1 MLSGPDSLAGGGRRF
16 LLSGVVSRYQL
27 QPSWNRE
34 ELSEDLQRMVDLF
47 NGQLGYQ
54 YVPVM
59 GLNPTALQI
68 QDALRGFCVSTDRQA
83 DDYVVVYLAGHGE
96 ILPVGDTGFEHVLL
110 PADAS
115 ADDLRRRVVKSADL
129 AEWMLAGTPIR
140 RLLLIVD
147 ACFSGMG
154 GLDFARNALARIG
167 TPARLTETDGSGVVV
182 VTATQAPQ
190 QAIPGAFTT
199 AFARAIRS
207 QATAGHA
214 PRTLSIDAVMN
225 VLRNDPEL
233 PASQQAQWSLLAG
246 SGTIPDFLPNPR
258 RDTALVDLDLA
269 EQDRRWRARL
279 ALEHQ
284 RAEEMRG
291 QFVPRTL
298 GFTGRHRALADITR
312 WLEASAGARP
322 MIVTG
327 DPGSGKTAILG
338 LLASLAD
345 PRRRPT
351 VPRDGLPANAIPD
364 EDAIDVA
371 IYAGNLT
378 TGQILAGL
386 AAAAD
391 IDEINPDPAALGS
404 GLTRLLTGLRSRDRP
419 LVAMIDALDE
429 ATDPQHLAEQL
440 LRPLIDRGRS
450 VIRLLLGTRR
460 LVCDHLGRGWRD
472 RCEVIDLDGTVY
484 ADPIALAAYVRR
496 ILTGSIPGTGSLADG
511 SPYAKCPQTVLAEV
525 TTAIAE
531 AAGHSFFVARILAST
546 QASQPAIPNP
556 ANPAWRDGLPSTAGP
571 AMRRDLETRLGD
583 QSAKAVDL
591 LRPLAY
597 AQGSGL
603 PWEDIWALLANALA
617 PGHHYNNEDLVELAG
632 HAGSFIVEG
641 GTISGRSLYRLYH
654 RSLAEDL
661 TADREQGAD
670 HFAITWALTAHV
682 TRRSNGRPDWQA
694 SHPYIRANLG
704 THAARGGS
712 IDALVQDPGFLLG
725 ADPPL
730 LLAALHAT
738 NSRTAR
744 QAAGAYRSALP
755 ALRRHPIAEHAA
767 YLCLAARC
775 GRADDLANRIE
786 ADGLNSTWR
795 TRWASWQPQRPHQRI
810 TGHNGGVHAVA
821 AAELDGRPVII
832 SGGADGTVRRWDLTT
847 GTPIGEPIT
856 GHDGSVNAVAV
867 GELDGGPVIIS
878 GGADGTVRRWDL
890 TTGTPIGE
898 PITGHEWAVN
908 SVAVGELDGG
918 PVIISGGADGTVRR
932 WDLTTG
938 TPIGEPITGH
948 DGSVNAVTVDE
959 LEGQPVI
966 ISGGD
971 DGAVRRWDLASAELI
986 GDSIEAY
993 CKTVKAL
1000 AAAELDG
1007 RPVIISGNADG
1018 TVQRWDLATGT
1029 PIGDSITGHGGDV
1042 NSVEVG
1048 ELGDQ
1053 PVIISGGWDAT
1064 VRVWD
1069 LATGTPIGDPIT
1081 GHTQAVNAVA
1091 VAELDA
1097 QPVIISGSDD
1107 QTIRVWD
1114 LATSVLI
1121 RDLFTGHTGPVNAV
1135 AVAELDG
1142 QPVIIS
1148 ASGDETIQVWDLA
1161 TITLIGTLI
1170 RHQNGRVIAVAAA
1183 ELNGRPVIISG
1194 SNDQTIRVWDL
1205 ATGTPVGEAITGH
1218 TQAVNVVAAAE
1229 LNGRPVIISG
1239 SSDRTIRVW
1248 DLATGTLVGE
1258 AITGHDRWIIAVAAA
1273 ELNGRPVII
1282 SGSDDRTIRVWDLA
1296 TGTPVGDPI
1305 TGHDRWVNAVAAAEF
1320 DGRPV
1325 IISGSDDR
1333 TIRVWDLATGTPVGD
1348 PITGHDGS
1356 VNAVAAAE
1364 FDGRPVIISGSGD
1377 RTIRVWDLA
1386 TGTPVGD
1393 PITGHDG
1400 SVNAVAAAEFDGRP
1414 VIISGSSDQTIRV
1427 WDPAA
1432 GAPFADPLTG
1442 HTKPV
1447 NTVAAAEIR
1456 SRPVIISGSSD
1467 QTIRVWDLA
1476 TSILIA
1482 DPIIERSGPVNT
1494 VALTEMYNRPVIV
1507 SGSDDAAVRVWDL
1520 ATGHL
1525 YRQSLTGH
1533 TGPVNTVTVAEI
1545 AGQAVIVSGSDD
1557 ATVRVWDPATAI
1569 PIGDPLT
1576 GHTGPVNTVTVAE
1589 IAGQAV
1595 IVSGSDDATVRVW
1608 DPATAIPIG
1617 DPLTGHTGPVNT
1629 VTVAEIA
1636 GQAVIVSG
1644 SDDATVRVWDP
1655 ATAIPIGDPLIRLTG
1670 PVISVAVSTR
1680 VGNSPKGATSYIAI
1694 GTENKAIVLHI
1705 YGISEGIWQ
1714 ANVLI
1719 DPDISSQILALA
1731 WADTRTLALATELG
1745 VLIIDLPST
1754 GQLRR

>member
-1 MLSGPDSLAGGGRRF
+1 MLSGSDSLAGGGRRF

-34 ELSEDLQRMVDLF
+34 ELTEDLQRMVDLF
-47 NGQLGYQ
+47 NGELGYQ

-59 GLNPTALQI
+59 GLNPTAWQI
-68 QDALRGFCVSTDRQA
+68 QDALREFCASTDRQA

-96 ILPVGDTGFEHVLL
+96 ILSVGDAGFEHVLL

-115 ADDLRRRVVKSADL
+115 PDDLRRRVVKSADL
-129 AEWMLAGTPIR
+129 AEWMLADTPVR

-147 ACFSGMG
+147 ACYSGMG

-167 TPARLTETDGSGVVV
+167 TPARLTQTDGSGVVV
-182 VTATQAPQ
+182 VTATQAAQ
-190 QAIPGAFTT
+190 QGIPGAFTT

-214 PRTLSIDAVMN
+214 PGTLSIDAVIN

-246 SGTIPDFLPNPR
+246 SGTIPEFLPNPR
-258 RDTALVDLDLA
+258 RDAALVDLDLD

-291 QFVPRTL
+291 QFVPRTV
-298 GFTGRHRALADITR
+298 GFTGRHRAVADVTR
-312 WLEASAGARP
+312 WLETSARAKP

-327 DPGSGKTAILG
+327 DPGSGKTAVLG
-338 LLASLAD
+338 LLAALSD
-345 PRRRPT
+345 PHRRPT
-351 VPRDGLPANAIPD
+351 VPRDGLPTDGIPD

-404 GLTRLLTGLRSRDRP
+404 NLTRLLTGLRGRDRP

-429 ATDPQHLAEQL
+429 STDPQHLAEQL
-440 LRPLIDRGRS
+440 LRPLIDRGRG

-460 LVCDHLGRGWRD
+460 LVCDHLGRGWRE
-472 RCEVIDLDGTVY
+472 RCDVIDLDGTVY

-496 ILTGSIPGTGSLADG
+496 ILTGSIPGTAPLADG
-511 SPYAKCPQTVLAEV
+511 SPFANCPQTVLAEV
-525 TTAIAE
+525 TGAIAD

-546 QASQPAIPNP
+546 QASQPVIPNL
-556 ANPAWRDGLPSTAGP
+556 ADPAWRDGLPRTAGP

-632 HAGSFIVEG
+632 HAGSFIVESG
-641 GTISGRSLYRLYH
+641 AISGRSLYRLYH

-661 TADREQGAD
+661 TAGRGQDAD
-670 HFAITWALTAHV
+670 HFAITKALTAHV
-682 TRRSNGRPDWQA
+682 PRRSNGRPDWQA
-694 SHPYIRANLG
+694 SHPYIRANLA

-738 NSRTAR
+738 NSTTAR
-744 QAAGAYRSALP
+744 QAADAYRSALP
-755 ALRRHPIAEHAA
+755 ALRRHPVAEHAA

-775 GRADDLANRIE
+775 SRADDLGNRIE

-795 TRWASWQPQRPHQRI
+795 ARWASWQPQRPHQRI
-810 TGHNGGVHAVA
+810 TGHDGGVQAVA
-821 AAELDGRPVII
+821 TAELDGGRII
-832 SGGADGTVRRWDLTT
+832 VSGGADGTVRRWDLTT
-847 GTPIGEPIT
+847 GTPIGGPII

-890 TTGTPIGE
+890 TTGTPIGDA
-898 PITGHEWAVN
+898 ITGHGWAVS

-938 TPIGEPITGH
+938 TPIGGPITGH
-948 DGSVNAVTVDE
+948 DGSVNAVAVGE
-959 LEGQPVI
+959 LEGRPVI
-966 ISGGD
+966 ISGGAD
-971 DGAVRRWDLASAELI
+971 ETVRRWDLASTELI
-986 GDSIEAY
+986 GDPIEAL
-993 CKTVKAL
+993 CKTVNAV

-1018 TVQRWDLATGT
+1018 TVRRWDLASGI
-1029 PIGDSITGHGGDV
+1029 PIGDPITGHGGEV
-1042 NSVEVG
+1042 NSVGVG
-1048 ELGDQ
+1048 QLGDQ

-1069 LATGTPIGDPIT
+1069 LATGTPIGAPIT

-1142 QPVIIS
+1142 QRVIIS
-1148 ASGDETIQVWDLA
+1148 GSGETIRVWDLA
-1161 TITLIGTLI
+1161 TITLIDTPI
-1170 RHQNGRVIAVAAA
+1170 RYQNGRAVAMAAA
-1183 ELNGRPVIISG
+1183 ELDGRPVIISG
-1194 SNDQTIRVWDL
+1194 SSDQTIRVWNLATGTPVGAPITGHTQAVNAVAVAELDAQPVIISGSSDQTIRVWDL
-1205 ATGTPVGEAITGH
+1205 ATGTPIGDPITGH
-1218 TQAVNVVAAAE
+1218 DRWVNAVTTAESDGRPVIISGSSDQTIRVWDLATGTPIGDPITGHDGSVNAVTTAESDGRPVIISGSSDQTIRVWDLATGTPIGDPITGHDGSVNAVTTAESDGRPVIISGSSDQTIRVWDLATGTPIGDPITGHDGSVNAVTTAESDGRPVIISGSSDQTIRVWDLAAGTPFADPPTGHTKPVNTVATSE
-1229 LNGRPVIISG
+1229 IRSRPVIISG

-1248 DLATGTLVGE
+1248 DLATST
-1258 AITGHDRWIIAVAAA
+1258 
-1273 ELNGRPVII
+1273 
-1282 SGSDDRTIRVWDLA
+1282 
-1296 TGTPVGDPI
+1296 
-1305 TGHDRWVNAVAAAEF
+1305 
-1320 DGRPV
+1320 
-1325 IISGSDDR
+1325 
-1333 TIRVWDLATGTPVGD
+1333 
-1348 PITGHDGS
+1348 
-1356 VNAVAAAE
+1356 
-1364 FDGRPVIISGSGD
+1364 
-1377 RTIRVWDLA
+1377 
-1386 TGTPVGD
+1386 
-1393 PITGHDG
+1393 
-1400 SVNAVAAAEFDGRP
+1400 
-1414 VIISGSSDQTIRV
+1414 
-1427 WDPAA
+1427 
-1432 GAPFADPLTG
+1432 
-1442 HTKPV
+1442 
-1447 NTVAAAEIR
+1447 
-1456 SRPVIISGSSD
+1456 
-1467 QTIRVWDLA
+1467 
-1476 TSILIA
+1476 LIA

-1494 VALTEMYNRPVIV
+1494 VALTEMYSRPVII
-1507 SGSDDAAVRVWDL
+1507 SGSDDATVRVWDL
-1520 ATGHL
+1520 ATGYL

-1533 TGPVNTVTVAEI
+1533 AGQVNTVAVAEI

-1557 ATVRVWDPATAI
+1557 ATVRVWDLATAT

-1576 GHTGPVNTVTVAE
+1576 GHAGRVNTVAVAE

-1608 DPATAIPIG
+1608 DLATATPIG
-1617 DPLTGHTGPVNT
+1617 DPLTGHAGRVNT
-1629 VTVAEIA
+1629 VAVAEIA

-1644 SDDATVRVWDP
+1644 SDDATVRVWDL
-1655 ATAIPIGDPLIRLTG
+1655 ATATPIGDPLISLAG
-1670 PVISVAVSTR
+1670 PVISLAVPIGIGSR
-1680 VGNSPKGATSYIAI
+1680 REATPSFIAI
-1694 GTENKAIVLHI
+1694 GTENKAIVLRI
-1705 YGISEGIWQ
+1705 SGISDGIWQ
-1714 ANVLI
+1714 THVLI
-1719 DPDISSQILALA
+1719 DPDVSSQILALA

-1745 VLIIDLPST
+1745 VLIIEVPSI

>member
-1 MLSGPDSLAGGGRRF
+1 MLSGPDSLAGGARRF

-27 QPSWNRE
+27 EPSWNRE
-34 ELSEDLQRMVDLF
+34 ELTEDLQRMVDLF
-47 NGQLGYQ
+47 SGELGYR

-59 GLNPTALQI
+59 GLNPTAWQI
-68 QDALRGFCVSTDRQA
+68 QDALREFCASTDRQD

-96 ILPVGDTGFEHVLL
+96 ILPVGDAGFEHVLL

-115 ADDLRRRVVKSADL
+115 PDDLRRRVVKSADL
-129 AEWMLAGTPIR
+129 AEWMLADTPVR

-154 GLDFARNALARIG
+154 GMNFARNALARIG
-167 TPARLTETDGSGVVV
+167 MPARLTQTDGSGVVV
-182 VTATQAPQ
+182 VTATQPTQ

-214 PRTLSIDAVMN
+214 PGTLNIDAVMN

-246 SGTIPDFLPNPR
+246 SGAIPDFLPNPR
-258 RDTALVDLDLA
+258 RDTALVDMDLA

-312 WLEASAGARP
+312 WLETSAHAKP
-322 MIVTG
+322 LIVTG

-345 PRRRPT
+345 ARRRPT
-351 VPRDGLPANAIPD
+351 VPRDGLSGNAIPG

-378 TGQILAGL
+378 TGQSLAGL

-391 IDEINPDPAALGS
+391 IDEINPDPAELGRS
-404 GLTRLLTGLRSRDRP
+404 LTRLLTGLRSRDRP

-429 ATDPQHLAEQL
+429 STDPQHLAEQV
-440 LRPLIDRGRS
+440 LRPLIDRGRG

-460 LVCDHLGRGWRD
+460 QVCEHLGRGWRE
-472 RCEVIDLDGTVY
+472 RCDVIDLDGTVY

-496 ILTGSIPGTGSLADG
+496 ILTGSIPGTAPLADG
-511 SPYAKCPQTVLAEV
+511 SPFADCPQTVLAEV
-525 TTAIAE
+525 TAAIAE
-531 AAGHSFFVARILAST
+531 AAGHSFFVARIVAST
-546 QASQPAIPNP
+546 QASQPVVPNL
-556 ANPAWRDGLPSTAGP
+556 ADPAWRGGLPKEAGP

-603 PWEDIWALLANALA
+603 PWEDIWARLANALV
-617 PGHHYNNEDLVELAG
+617 PGQQYNNEDLVELAG
-632 HAGSFIVEG
+632 HAGSFIVESG
-641 GTISGRSLYRLYH
+641 AIAGRSLYRLYH

-661 TADREQGAD
+661 TADRDQRAD
-670 HFAITWALTAHV
+670 HFAITKALTAGV
-682 TRRSNGRPDWQA
+682 PRRANGRPDWQA
-694 SHPYIRANLG
+694 SHPYIRANLA

-725 ADPPL
+725 ADPPQ

-738 NSRTAR
+738 KSRTAGR
-744 QAAGAYRSALP
+744 AADAYRNALP
-755 ALRRHPIAEHAA
+755 ALRRHPAAEHAA

-775 GRADDLANRIE
+775 SRADDLANRIE
-786 ADGLNSTWR
+786 ADDLNSTWR
-795 TRWASWQPQRPHQRI
+795 ARWASWQPQRPHQRS
-810 TGHNGGVHAVA
+810 TGHDGGVYAVA
-821 AAELDGRPVII
+821 VGELAGRSIIISGSSDATVRTWDLTTGTSIGSPISGHDGPVNAVAVGELEGQPVII
-832 SGGADGTVRRWDLTT
+832 SGSADGTMRRCDLATGTPIGDPITGHTQAVNAVAVAELDAQPVIISGSDDQTIRIWDLAS

-856 GHDGSVNAVAV
+856 GHDGPVNAVAV
-867 GELDGGPVIIS
+867 G
-878 GGADGTVRRWDL
+878 
-890 TTGTPIGE
+890 
-898 PITGHEWAVN
+898 
-908 SVAVGELDGG
+908 
-918 PVIISGGADGTVRR
+918 
-932 WDLTTG
+932 
-938 TPIGEPITGH
+938 
-948 DGSVNAVTVDE
+948 E

-966 ISGGD
+966 ISGSA
-971 DGAVRRWDLASAELI
+971 DGTMRRCDLASAELI
-986 GDSIEAY
+986 GNPIFVG
-993 CKTVKAL
+993 KTVNAV
-1000 AAAELDG
+1000 AAAELDD
-1007 RPVIISGNADG
+1007 RPVIISGAED
-1018 TVQRWDLATGT
+1018 TVQRWDLTSGT
-1029 PIGDSITGHGGDV
+1029 RIGDPIMGHGREV

-1048 ELGDQ
+1048 QLGEQ

-1107 QTIRVWD
+1107 QTIRIWD
-1114 LATSVLI
+1114 LATSVVI
-1121 RDLFTGHTGPVNAV
+1121 RDPFTGHIGPVNAV
-1135 AVAELDG
+1135 AVAELGG

-1148 ASGDETIQVWDLA
+1148 GSSDRTIQVWDLA
-1161 TITLIGTLI
+1161 TITLIGTSI
-1170 RHQNGRVIAVAAA
+1170 RHQNGQVLAVAAA

-1194 SNDQTIRVWDL
+1194 SSDQAIQVWNLATGSPIGDPITGPTQAVNVVCAAELDGRPVIISGSSDQTIRVWDL
-1205 ATGTPVGEAITGH
+1205 ATRSPIGDPITGNDGWVTAVTAAELNGRPVIISGSSNRTIHVWDLATGGSIGDPITGH
-1218 TQAVNVVAAAE
+1218 DRWVNAVTVAELSGRPVIISASDDRTVRVWDLATRGSIGDPITGHDGPVNAVTVAELNGRPVIISASDDRTVRVWDLATRGSIGDPITGHDGPVNAVTVAE

-1248 DLATGTLVGE
+1248 DLAAGT
-1258 AITGHDRWIIAVAAA
+1258 
-1273 ELNGRPVII
+1273 
-1282 SGSDDRTIRVWDLA
+1282 
-1296 TGTPVGDPI
+1296 
-1305 TGHDRWVNAVAAAEF
+1305 
-1320 DGRPV
+1320 
-1325 IISGSDDR
+1325 
-1333 TIRVWDLATGTPVGD
+1333 
-1348 PITGHDGS
+1348 
-1356 VNAVAAAE
+1356 
-1364 FDGRPVIISGSGD
+1364 
-1377 RTIRVWDLA
+1377 
-1386 TGTPVGD
+1386 
-1393 PITGHDG
+1393 
-1400 SVNAVAAAEFDGRP
+1400 
-1414 VIISGSSDQTIRV
+1414 
-1427 WDPAA
+1427 
-1432 GAPFADPLTG
+1432 PFADPPTG

-1447 NTVAAAEIR
+1447 NTVATARIR
-1456 SRPVIISGSSD
+1456 SRPVIISGSRD
-1467 QTIRVWDLA
+1467 RTIRVWDLA

-1482 DPIIERSGPVNT
+1482 DPIIEHFGPVNT
-1494 VALTEMYNRPVIV
+1494 VALTEIHSRPVII
-1507 SGSDDAAVRVWDL
+1507 SGSDDGAVRVWDL
-1520 ATGHL
+1520 STG
-1525 YRQSLTGH
+1525 YVFRQSLTGH
-1533 TGPVNTVTVAEI
+1533 TGRVNTVAVAEI
-1545 AGQAVIVSGSDD
+1545 AGQTVIVSGSDD
-1557 ATVRVWDPATAI
+1557 ATVRVWDPATAT

-1576 GHTGPVNTVTVAE
+1576 GHTGRVNTVAVAE
-1589 IAGQAV
+1589 IAGQTV

-1608 DPATAIPIG
+1608 DPATATPIG
-1617 DPLTGHTGPVNT
+1617 DPLTGHTGRVNT
-1629 VTVAEIA
+1629 VAVAEIA
-1636 GQAVIVSG
+1636 GQTVIVSG

-1655 ATAIPIGDPLIRLTG
+1655 ATATPIGDPLASLTA
-1670 PVISVAVSTR
+1670 PVISVA
-1680 VGNSPKGATSYIAI
+1680 SPTGIGGRREGAPSYIAI
-1694 GTENKAIVLHI
+1694 GTENKAIVLR
-1705 YGISEGIWQ
+1705 ISSFSDGIWQ
-1714 ANVLI
+1714 TQVLI
-1719 DPDISSQILALA
+1719 DPDVSSPILALA

-1745 VLIIDLPST
+1745 VLIIDVPST